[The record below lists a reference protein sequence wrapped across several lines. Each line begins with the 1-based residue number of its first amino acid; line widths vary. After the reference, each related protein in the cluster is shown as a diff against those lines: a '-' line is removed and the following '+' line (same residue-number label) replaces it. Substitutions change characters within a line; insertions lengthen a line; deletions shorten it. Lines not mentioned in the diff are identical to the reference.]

1 MPITGDYLFLARMD
15 VDPAHEA
22 EFNEVYDTEH
32 VPLLKTVPGV
42 LSIARFQRRELTLI
56 RGGVH
61 QTVEL
66 ADEPAYTAMYELA
79 SPDVLVSEAWASAV
93 EQGRWPERVRPHTTN
108 RRHVLLERTR

>member
-32 VPLLKTVPGV
+32 VPLLSTVPGV
-42 LSIARFQRRELTLI
+42 LSIARFRRRELTLVL
-56 RGGVH
+56 GGEL

-66 ADEPAYTAMYELA
+66 ENEPAYTAVYELA
-79 SPDVLVSEAWASAV
+79 SPEVLVSEAWGEAV

-108 RRHVLLERTR
+108 RRPVLLERTR

>member
-42 LSIARFQRRELTLI
+42 LSIARFQRRELKLVL
-56 RGGVH
+56 GGVL

-66 ADEPAYTAMYELA
+66 ADEPAYTAIYELA
-79 SPDVLVSEAWASAV
+79 SPEVLVSEAWASAV

>member
-1 MPITGDYLFLARMD
+1 MAITGDYLFLARMD

-32 VPLLKTVPGV
+32 VPLLSAVPGV
-42 LSIARFQRRELTLI
+42 LSIARFRRRELTLVL
-56 RGGVH
+56 GGEL

-66 ADEPAYTAMYELA
+66 ENEPAYTAVYELA
-79 SPDVLVSEAWASAV
+79 SPEVLVSEAWGEAV

-108 RRHVLLERTR
+108 RRPVLLERTR